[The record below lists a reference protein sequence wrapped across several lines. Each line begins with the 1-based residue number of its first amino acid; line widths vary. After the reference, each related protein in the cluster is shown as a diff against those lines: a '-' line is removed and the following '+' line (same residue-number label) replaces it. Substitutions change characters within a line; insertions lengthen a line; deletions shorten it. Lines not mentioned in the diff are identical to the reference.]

1 MTDREV
7 AITLQCV
14 DCGTSAERTSV
25 SLHPGAVSA
34 PSDEGHVRRTRDSV
48 PLLRRGH
55 STQMGAVEDHVRP
68 PHAACNRSCCS

>member
-7 AITLQCV
+7 ALLQCV

-34 PSDEGHVRRTRDSV
+34 PSDEGHVRRTRVALCDPCADKRVASQEPNFV
-48 PLLRRGH
+48 
-55 STQMGAVEDHVRP
+55 V
-68 PHAACNRSCCS
+68 

>member
-25 SLHPGAVSA
+25 SLHPGTVSA
-34 PSDEGHVRRTRDSV
+34 PSDEGHVRRTRVALCDVCADKRVASQELNFV
-48 PLLRRGH
+48 
-55 STQMGAVEDHVRP
+55 
-68 PHAACNRSCCS
+68 

>member
-34 PSDEGHVRRTRDSV
+34 PSDEGHVRRTRVALCDMCADKRVASQELNV
-48 PLLRRGH
+48 
-55 STQMGAVEDHVRP
+55 V
-68 PHAACNRSCCS
+68 